1 MAIACM
7 PIVAKYLESSDNME
21 FIKLREDRYLIKDSN
36 GLIVSNEEK
45 LKLEKKELIIKDIES
60 NECQGKTTQRIE
72 EIDRELENG
81 NKSKSN
87 TIKKAKSTTK

>member
-1 MAIACM
+1 MVCIL
-7 PIVAKYLESSDNME
+7 ITDKYLESSDNME

-45 LKLEKKELIIKDIES
+45 LKIEKKELIIKDIES
-60 NECQGKTTQRIE
+60 NECQGKTTQIIK

-87 TIKKAKSTTK
+87 TIKKTKSTIK

>member
-1 MAIACM
+1 
-7 PIVAKYLESSDNME
+7 ME
-21 FIKLREDRYLIKDSN
+21 FIKLREDRYLIKNSN

-87 TIKKAKSTTK
+87 TIKKAKSTTE

>member
-1 MAIACM
+1 
-7 PIVAKYLESSDNME
+7 ME

-36 GLIVSNEEK
+36 GLIISNEEK

-87 TIKKAKSTTK
+87 TIKKAKSITK

>member
-1 MAIACM
+1 MVCIL
-7 PIVAKYLESSDNME
+7 ITDKYLESSDNME
-21 FIKLREDRYLIKDSN
+21 FIKLRENRYLIKDSN
-36 GLIVSNEEK
+36 GLIVSTEEK

>member
-1 MAIACM
+1 MVCIL
-7 PIVAKYLESSDNME
+7 ITDKYLESSDNME
-21 FIKLREDRYLIKDSN
+21 FIKLREDRYLIKNSN

-87 TIKKAKSTTK
+87 TIKKAKSIIK

>member
-1 MAIACM
+1 MVCIL
-7 PIVAKYLESSDNME
+7 ITDKYLESSDNME
-21 FIKLREDRYLIKDSN
+21 FLKLRENRYLIKDSN

>member
-1 MAIACM
+1 M
-7 PIVAKYLESSDNME
+7 
-21 FIKLREDRYLIKDSN
+21 REDRYLIKDSN

>member
-1 MAIACM
+1 
-7 PIVAKYLESSDNME
+7 ME

-45 LKLEKKELIIKDIES
+45 LKLEKKELIVKDIES

-87 TIKKAKSTTK
+87 TIKKTKSTTK

>member
-1 MAIACM
+1 
-7 PIVAKYLESSDNME
+7 ME

-60 NECQGKTTQRIE
+60 NECQGKNTQRIK
-72 EIDRELENG
+72 EIDRELGNG

>member
-1 MAIACM
+1 MVCILKTE
-7 PIVAKYLESSDNME
+7 KYLESSENKKV
-21 FIKLREDRYLIKDSN
+21 IKLREDRYLIKDSN

-60 NECQGKTTQRIE
+60 NECQGKTTQRIKK
-72 EIDRELENG
+72 IDRELENG

-87 TIKKAKSTTK
+87 TIKKTKSTTK

>member
-1 MAIACM
+1 
-7 PIVAKYLESSDNME
+7 ME

-72 EIDRELENG
+72 KIDRELENG

-87 TIKKAKSTTK
+87 TIKKTKSTTK

>member
-1 MAIACM
+1 MVCIL
-7 PIVAKYLESSDNME
+7 ITDKYLESSDNME

-36 GLIVSNEEK
+36 GLIVSTEEK

>member
-1 MAIACM
+1 MVCM
-7 PIVAKYLESSDNME
+7 PIMDKYLESSDNME

-36 GLIVSNEEK
+36 GLIVSTEEK

-87 TIKKAKSTTK
+87 TIKKAKSTIK

>member
-1 MAIACM
+1 
-7 PIVAKYLESSDNME
+7 ME
-21 FIKLREDRYLIKDSN
+21 FIKLREDRYLIKNSN

-45 LKLEKKELIIKDIES
+45 LKIEKKELIIKDIES

>member
-1 MAIACM
+1 
-7 PIVAKYLESSDNME
+7 ME

-72 EIDRELENG
+72 KIDRELENG

-87 TIKKAKSTTK
+87 TIKKAKSITK

>member
-1 MAIACM
+1 
-7 PIVAKYLESSDNME
+7 ME

-87 TIKKAKSTTK
+87 TIKKANPTTK

>member
-1 MAIACM
+1 
-7 PIVAKYLESSDNME
+7 ME

-72 EIDRELENG
+72 EIDREVENG

-87 TIKKAKSTTK
+87 TIKKTKSTTK

>member
-1 MAIACM
+1 
-7 PIVAKYLESSDNME
+7 ME

-87 TIKKAKSTTK
+87 TIKKQSQLLMI

>member
-1 MAIACM
+1 
-7 PIVAKYLESSDNME
+7 ME

-60 NECQGKTTQRIE
+60 NECQGKNTQRIE

>member
-1 MAIACM
+1 MVCILIM
-7 PIVAKYLESSDNME
+7 DKYLESSDNME
-21 FIKLREDRYLIKDSN
+21 FIKLRDDRYLIKDSN

-60 NECQGKTTQRIE
+60 NECQGKTTQRIKK
-72 EIDRELENG
+72 IDRELENG

-87 TIKKAKSTTK
+87 TIKKTKSTTK

>member
-1 MAIACM
+1 
-7 PIVAKYLESSDNME
+7 ME

-36 GLIVSNEEK
+36 GLIVSNEER
-45 LKLEKKELIIKDIES
+45 LKLEKKELIINDIES

-87 TIKKAKSTTK
+87 TIKKTKSTTK

>member
-1 MAIACM
+1 
-7 PIVAKYLESSDNME
+7 ME
-21 FIKLREDRYLIKDSN
+21 FMKLRDDRYLIKDSN

>member
-1 MAIACM
+1 
-7 PIVAKYLESSDNME
+7 ME
-21 FIKLREDRYLIKDSN
+21 FIKLREDRHLIKDSN
-36 GLIVSNEEK
+36 GLIVSTEEK

>member
-1 MAIACM
+1 MVCM
-7 PIVAKYLESSDNME
+7 PIMAKYLESSDNME

-72 EIDRELENG
+72 KIDRELENG

>member
-1 MAIACM
+1 
-7 PIVAKYLESSDNME
+7 ME

-60 NECQGKTTQRIE
+60 NECQGKNTQRIQ

>member
-1 MAIACM
+1 MVCILIM
-7 PIVAKYLESSDNME
+7 DKYLESSDNME

>member
-1 MAIACM
+1 MVCM
-7 PIVAKYLESSDNME
+7 PIMAKYLESSDNME

-36 GLIVSNEEK
+36 GLIVSNKEK

-60 NECQGKTTQRIE
+60 NGCQGKTTQRID

>member
-1 MAIACM
+1 MVCIL
-7 PIVAKYLESSDNME
+7 ITDKYLESSDKME

-60 NECQGKTTQRIE
+60 NECQGKTTQRIKK
-72 EIDRELENG
+72 IDRELENG

-87 TIKKAKSTTK
+87 TIKKTKSTTK

>member
-1 MAIACM
+1 
-7 PIVAKYLESSDNME
+7 ME

-87 TIKKAKSTTK
+87 TIKKAKSTTKSYN

>member
-1 MAIACM
+1 MVCIL
-7 PIVAKYLESSDNME
+7 ITDKYLESSDNME

-72 EIDRELENG
+72 KIDRELENG

-87 TIKKAKSTTK
+87 TIKKTKSTTK

>member
-1 MAIACM
+1 MVCIL
-7 PIVAKYLESSDNME
+7 ITDKYLESSDNME

-45 LKLEKKELIIKDIES
+45 LKIEKKELIIKDIES
-60 NECQGKTTQRIE
+60 NECQGKTTQRIKK
-72 EIDRELENG
+72 IDRELENG

-87 TIKKAKSTTK
+87 TIKKTKSTTK

>member
-1 MAIACM
+1 
-7 PIVAKYLESSDNME
+7 ME

-36 GLIVSNEEK
+36 GLVVSKEEK

>member
-1 MAIACM
+1 
-7 PIVAKYLESSDNME
+7 ME
-21 FIKLREDRYLIKDSN
+21 FIKLREDRYLIKASN